1 MAGEAVSRQVQHLL
15 AILHTLLYMSA
26 WTPNRALGDATAKDC
41 HRTATARIYLC
52 IAEQHPHADLQ
63 SCQVLYHDVT
73 SGEAGDLILS
83 ACFPVYAHCTPYTQG
98 LGFAQANIEVRWL
111 VGPTVRTWWTLG
123 LFCLCQ
129 VAYYLWMSLGWI
141 QATKETRLSARQL
154 SQHHALGAGD
164 KPPPSYNDDFII
176 EAARVPSPGAAAH
189 SACSADHGCFFLLW
203 GAQQLTIAGA
213 AVDARVGPFEHHEG
227 PRAIIHDT
235 SANGWAKHGV
245 SSHIANEACRKRAL
259 RRAYNRAAK
268 DPTGCTWYRGRRLHY
283 SQLDRGQVTLPCPR
297 PDKPEPKS
305 RSARRLRIVT
315 WNTGGLSSTRYN
327 EILEW
332 LTQEAQRG
340 HPVDVI
346 FLQET
351 CWKQDLE
358 YVATPPTTPTS
369 EQLSY
374 QVVHSAGPEKTGV
387 MCLIRTGVV
396 PASGIR
402 HMSS

>member
-83 ACFPVYAHCTPYTQG
+83 ACFPVYAHCTPYTQV

-123 LFCLCQ
+123 LFYLCQ
-129 VAYYLWMSLGWI
+129 VAYYLWMSLMDPGDKRDSAVRTATQPAPCPWSRR
-141 QATKETRLSARQL
+141 QATAILQRRLYHRSRPGPKSRGRSPL
-154 SQHHALGAGD
+154 SMLGR
-164 KPPPSYNDDFII
+164 PWML
-176 EAARVPSPGAAAH
+176 
-189 SACSADHGCFFLLW
+189 FLLW